1 MAENKKKVVVYTDW
15 LQNFEDLTDEELGKL
30 MRHFFE
36 YINDLNP
43 VLEDRLLKIAWK
55 PLENTLKRDLKK
67 WESFVDKQKENGSKG
82 GRPKSTQKTQAFNQ
96 EPKKADSDN
105 VSDSVNESEINNN
118 NNKSQNS
125 IFDIEVNEST
135 DDEFTPSIK
144 KDIQEALRLEKI
156 NNSIFTKECKKYTA
170 WSESVAMTNR
180 ISVDVLNIFLD
191 TFEAHLINYGE
202 QKRSLKEFK
211 SHFNNWL
218 SKQNLSQ
225 FRNTPV
231 GKSNQVNYGN

>member
-202 QKRSLKEFK
+202 QKRSLKDFK